1 MTGEFSLSELVKIL
15 RDDSSMS
22 PARMQHILE
31 RLVIPTAEIQSHTR
45 FSDHRYA
52 RNLVHKTD
60 RFEVMVMCW
69 HAGQRSS
76 IHDHA
81 GSLGGL
87 KILQGD
93 LTESMFEKAPN
104 GMIKS
109 LSSIDYGAGE
119 IRVEETSLIHQISN
133 LQVGKQSSH
142 FGPYLR
148 ASIGTYECILFR
160 GPFRQERL
168 APILQF
174 WIWNIEDDAC
184 DGQAEPG
191 WLMRLPCRAGRSD
204 PSLVPPRDR
213 VR

>member
-1 MTGEFSLSELVKIL
+1 
-15 RDDSSMS
+15 MS

-133 LQVGKQSSH
+133 LQVDSQAISVH
-142 FGPYLR
+142 IY
-148 ASIGTYECILFR
+148 
-160 GPFRQERL
+160 
-168 APILQF
+168 APPLVRM
-174 WIWNIEDDAC
+174 NVYSLE
-184 DGQAEPG
+184 
-191 WLMRLPCRAGRSD
+191 D
-204 PSLVPPRDR
+204 PS
-213 VR
+213 VRNVLPQYFSFGSGI